1 MADHRGH
8 HELRRGLRST
18 HHTGSRAPVSTTW
31 GRTTT
36 WSGPRPNP
44 VGRTRLMDAPTID
57 FSFAPIRT
65 LHHDRAR
72 QIRTLMQSA
81 TQHPTETEV
90 PSAVAVDYCL
100 AHHVLEGA
108 EAAARARDAAVFD
121 WYGTHPD
128 AGTPA
133 LSTHTLV
140 GPRVVVAPDLERLPR
155 SGISETP
162 YYVLGPDT
170 TAAPPALRELVTTAC
185 ATGARSGFASLL
197 ADHAAVVCLLRRK
210 RLGDTLDS
218 WTITRLPGTIF
229 CDHVGDPVVL
239 ARDLIH
245 EAGHNW
251 LNDAL
256 AATACKISDE
266 THFHSPWKKT
276 MRPAFG
282 FLHACWA
289 FPLTMIYTTRVLEE
303 TTGDLHRFL
312 AAYLDQ
318 QRGLL
323 STTADDHADALSLV
337 SDPGLRQRLHA
348 VHQEALGL

>member
-1 MADHRGH
+1 M
-8 HELRRGLRST
+8 
-18 HHTGSRAPVSTTW
+18 STTW

-44 VGRTRLMDAPTID
+44 AGRTRLVDAPTID

-65 LHHDRAR
+65 LHRDRAR

-81 TQHPTETEV
+81 AQHPTETEV

-108 EAAARARDAAVFD
+108 EAAARTRDAADFG
-121 WYGTHPD
+121 WYGAHPD
-128 AGTPA
+128 AGTSA
-133 LSTHTLV
+133 LSTHTPA
-140 GPRVVVAPDLERLPR
+140 GPRVVVAPGLDRLPR

-170 TAAPPALRELVTTAC
+170 TAAPTALRELVATAC

-197 ADHAAVVCLLRRK
+197 ADHAVVICLLQRK

-256 AATACKISDE
+256 TATACKISDE
-266 THFHSPWKKT
+266 ARFHSPWKKT

-289 FPLTMIYTTRVLEE
+289 FPLTMIYTARVLEE
-303 TTGDLHRFL
+303 TAGDLHRFL
-312 AAYLDQ
+312 ATYLGQ
-318 QRGLL
+318 QRELL
-323 STTADDHADALSLV
+323 STTADDHAGALSLV
-337 SDPGLRQRLHA
+337 SDTGLRQRLHA
-348 VHQEALGL
+348 VHEEALSL